1 MNAYAGLTPRIHL
14 NNLVS
19 YLFGEQH
26 NFYLTIQG
34 RAAERLLLGALRDCK
49 LVRNGD
55 NVISNRPF
63 DTTKGQILNHG
74 LTVDALT
81 PVASPDTYMN
91 AEDPFMG
98 NIDAK
103 KLENYQNEKHR
114 IVLLTLTDNG
124 SGGQPV
130 SVSNVKKVA

>member
-1 MNAYAGLTPRIHL
+1 MVPSYCQPNLSECVCGTGSRIHL

-34 RAAERLLLGALRDCK
+34 RAAERLLLGALRDCR

-91 AEDPFMG
+91 AEDPLWETSMQRNWKTIKMR
-98 NIDAK
+98 NI
-103 KLENYQNEKHR
+103 
-114 IVLLTLTDNG
+114 G
-124 SGGQPV
+124 
-130 SVSNVKKVA
+130 

>member
-1 MNAYAGLTPRIHL
+1 M
-14 NNLVS
+14 
-19 YLFGEQH
+19 
-26 NFYLTIQG
+26 TIQG

-130 SVSNVKKVA
+130 SMSNVKKVA